1 MTLVEGE
8 VAGDSGGVPRDMCG
22 WRGCGRFKFQTPLK
36 KKLLKEGK
44 PNGGIEEFIRAGWH
58 REVEGRASLLHGWE
72 RKGFYKRV
80 FYFYFYFFKRGK
92 MVRESLNSDTIGIAF
107 CFNKVLKLL

>member
-22 WRGCGRFKFQTPLK
+22 WRGCSRFKFQTPPK
-36 KKLLKEGK
+36 KKLLKLK
-44 PNGGIEEFIRAGWH
+44 SKL
-58 REVEGRASLLHGWE
+58 V
-72 RKGFYKRV
+72 
-80 FYFYFYFFKRGK
+80 RG
-92 MVRESLNSDTIGIAF
+92 SLNSDTIGIAF